1 MPSSSRS
8 AYYVIG
14 VALVVCIGAINHRVS
29 AHARPPLSAPFTLS
43 VLATSDEAPFH
54 LRFFTTA
61 VKTDSEGRII
71 TGLNNDPVKNLVG
84 AEFAGKR
91 AGHRRFTKIMFGAD
105 YFN

>member
-14 VALVVCIGAINHRVS
+14 VALVVCVSAISYRVS
-29 AHARPPLSAPFTLS
+29 AQARPPLSAPFTPSILK
-43 VLATSDEAPFH
+43 TSPEAPFH

-71 TGLNNDPVKNLVG
+71 TGLNDDPVKTLVG
-84 AEFAGKR
+84 AEFAGER
-91 AGHRRFTKIMFGAD
+91 AGQQRFS
-105 YFN
+105 